1 MGTGVDMLG
10 FTQPN
15 YSKPRN
21 SLKLR
26 TTYGLQEDVFLSNV
40 QHSDRACDVI
50 P

>member
-1 MGTGVDMLG
+1 MGTGVDKLG
-10 FTQPN
+10 FTQP
-15 YSKPRN
+15 KPRN